1 MRWWVWPML
10 ILLLASAT
18 TVRAMR
24 SRKPPTFTNLQD
36 PSQLTE
42 LNTILADMHD
52 ITNGRYTLEYI
63 TVNPQEVPGFR
74 KGRMGLKGDMV
85 YAVFDT
91 FDHLCLNTSFPAGT
105 NWTCVNVG
113 TLADCPGGSDTMV
126 QFNDNGDCGGDLGFL
141 YDKNVDRA
149 SLGPDASVAQV
160 LSPSPINGGG
170 GSNQILNLTD
180 IRTAFSSLSLGGAT
194 VELKATPNGSS
205 GINTLVYSAFL
216 GRLVASGTAGGGT
229 LVAGLDAHIYNA
241 ESIFN
246 SKSGNDAIEGGFNSG
261 YLYNLNW
268 DTVGNT
274 SDITPGDVAGVIV
287 VMDMDQT
294 GTGPTYTGGSV
305 Y

>member
-10 ILLLASAT
+10 IILLASAT

-42 LNTILADMHD
+42 LNTILSDMHD

-141 YDKNVDRA
+141 YDENVDTLA
-149 SLGPDASVAQV
+149 LGPDAALGTTLD
-160 LSPSPINGGG
+160 LSGFVEGEANH
-170 GSNQILNLTD
+170 LFL
-180 IRTAFSSLSLGGAT
+180 IR
-194 VELKATPNGSS
+194 
-205 GINTLVYSAFL
+205 
-216 GRLVASGTAGGGT
+216 
-229 LVAGLDAHIYNA
+229 
-241 ESIFN
+241 
-246 SKSGNDAIEGGFNSG
+246 
-261 YLYNLNW
+261 
-268 DTVGNT
+268 
-274 SDITPGDVAGVIV
+274 
-287 VMDMDQT
+287 
-294 GTGPTYTGGSV
+294 
-305 Y
+305 